1 MNINDFIQRG
11 MSKEMTFQ
19 VGEEQLAAHIGSG
32 TMRVLATPAMIGFME
47 RVSQLLL
54 AEHLPE
60 GYSSVGILVEVR
72 HLAPTPFG
80 FEVRVRSEVIAV
92 EGNRVTFHAQAWDT
106 IEQVGESRHDRMVI
120 DESRFLRRVEA
131 KSAQAGQS

>member
-1 MNINDFIQRG
+1 MNVDEIIQPG
-11 MSKEMTFQ
+11 MAKEMTFQ

-32 TMRVLATPAMIGFME
+32 TLRVLATPAMIGFME

-60 GYSSVGILVEVR
+60 GYSSVGILVEAR

-80 FEVRVRSEVIAV
+80 FEVKVSSEVLTV
-92 EGNRVTFHAQAWDT
+92 EGNRVTFRAQAWDLV
-106 IEQVGESRHDRMVI
+106 EQIGEARHERMLI
-120 DESRFLRRVEA
+120 DESRFLRRVIS
-131 KSAQAGQS
+131 KSEQFQK